1 MILPTCCNLLI
12 FRTPFTKG
20 RCSLDTGVPTLQEM
34 SDMGPG
40 TVFSKVAVLCNVPQL
55 FTVRTR
61 EVCELLKL
69 DKNVLARILQAYPKD
84 SRQMLD
90 NLKKVR
96 SLSSRGRSLV
106 TMLY

>member
-1 MILPTCCNLLI
+1 
-12 FRTPFTKG
+12 
-20 RCSLDTGVPTLQEM
+20 
-34 SDMGPG
+34 MGPG